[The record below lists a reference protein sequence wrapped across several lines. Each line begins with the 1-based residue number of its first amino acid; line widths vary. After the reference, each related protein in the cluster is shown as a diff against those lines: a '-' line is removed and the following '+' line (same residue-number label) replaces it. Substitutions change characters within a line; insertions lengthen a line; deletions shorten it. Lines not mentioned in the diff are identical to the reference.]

1 MGERLMVDFDKTL
14 TAGEESYFTGGVE
27 KPDEKMVAWVNEQ
40 YRSGATIII
49 WTSRPWSVAGETAAR
64 LTEWGVR
71 FHGLFC
77 EKGSADRY
85 IDDKAY
91 RPSEVLE

>member
-14 TAGEESYFTGGVE
+14 TAGDESYFTDGTE
-27 KPDEKMVAWVNEQ
+27 TPDEGMVAWVNEQ
-40 YRSGATIII
+40 YRSGATVII

-71 FHGLFC
+71 HHGLLC

-91 RPSEVLE
+91 RPSEVTD